1 MDKPD
6 PSASPA
12 PGLAPRDV
20 SLVIVGAMIAIFLAA
35 LDQTIVATALPSIA
49 RDLGD
54 VALLSWVVTAYMVTS
69 ICATAVAGKLSDVHG
84 RRRLMLAALAI
95 FVVASVFCALAES
108 MPALIAARALK
119 GVGGGALVTLA
130 QTIVADVVSPRERG
144 RYAAHFSGMWAIAS
158 LLGPTIGGALT
169 QYVGWHWI
177 FWINLPLGLV
187 ALVAVDSVLRKLP
200 VRAAP
205 GRIDVPS
212 MALLPLATTA
222 MLFALSWGGVR
233 HPWLSLPV
241 LGAASLALIAGW
253 MFWRRQHGL
262 DEPVFAPGFLADP
275 VVGRVLP
282 AMFFGF
288 GAYLALAITLPVF
301 LQVVLRQSPGD
312 AGLLMIPLTFST
324 TITAYWSGRF
334 LRRTG
339 NYRRPPLLG
348 FPLAAA
354 SALIFAVFVDHATP
368 WSTALLMLGIGLG
381 IGPIFP
387 TAIVA
392 AQNAVASR
400 DIGAVTGAVGY
411 ARSLGGAVGAAAA
424 TALVLALVPRGGEL
438 RGLDDL
444 VRAQLGTA
452 ERAMVAGAYRWLFVA
467 IAIMIFVGWAMYS
480 RVVALPLRTQPAM
493 GGGQGQSAS
502 GASTSGASRDGQ

>member
-1 MDKPD
+1 VRRFVHVSSLSAREPQLSAYGASKRAGEDLVRASD
-6 PSASPA
+6 RDWTIVRPSGVYGPGDTEMRDMFRMAQM
-12 PGLAPRDV
+12 GLA
-20 SLVIVGAMIAIFLAA
+20 L
-35 LDQTIVATALPSIA
+35 LPPP
-49 RDLGD
+49 
-54 VALLSWVVTAYMVTS
+54 
-69 ICATAVAGKLSDVHG
+69 GK
-84 RRRLMLAALAI
+84 
-95 FVVASVFCALAES
+95 
-108 MPALIAARALK
+108 
-119 GVGGGALVTLA
+119 
-130 QTIVADVVSPRERG
+130 
-144 RYAAHFSGMWAIAS
+144 
-158 LLGPTIGGALT
+158 
-169 QYVGWHWI
+169 
-177 FWINLPLGLV
+177 V

-205 GRIDVPS
+205 GRIDAPS

-222 MLFALSWGGVR
+222 MLFALSWGGLR

-241 LGAASLALIAGW
+241 LGAAALALLAGW

-262 DEPVFAPGFLADP
+262 EEPVFAPGFLADP

-301 LQVVLRQSPGD
+301 LQVVLGQSPGD

-354 SALIFAVFVDHATP
+354 AALIFAAFVDHASP

-392 AQNAVASR
+392 AQNAVAPR
-400 DIGAVTGAVGY
+400 DID
-411 ARSLGGAVGAAAA
+411 RKS
-424 TALVLALVPRGGEL
+424 
-438 RGLDDL
+438 
-444 VRAQLGTA
+444 
-452 ERAMVAGAYRWLFVA
+452 
-467 IAIMIFVGWAMYS
+467 
-480 RVVALPLRTQPAM
+480 VV
-493 GGGQGQSAS
+493 
-502 GASTSGASRDGQ
+502 